1 LHQPNMRNRAMKF
14 ETGQPEKNYSRHTAG
29 AAKPVEKRPVESLE
43 GELSPSGTRRSGNV
57 GKASQG
63 SQVASDE
70 LAKMRR
76 LLDD

>member
-1 LHQPNMRNRAMKF
+1 MKF

-63 SQVASDE
+63 SKGR
-70 LAKMRR
+70 LAHMQAMRD
-76 LLDD
+76 LGL